1 MPKSPSFNPSLR
13 MPIIDIIVAII
24 LMVAT
29 GYFWF
34 HSKGEA
40 KLEAAFDD
48 LKVAREAN
56 AVELADSQAS
66 LEESEQELRET
77 IEMRDAKAQFVEFL
91 LEQIEIE
98 TQTIADDQELD
109 ELYTNQ
115 VLDLRTD
122 IQRGRDRRLAYN
134 SDILE
139 TNRKIEEEETAV
151 ANLESQ
157 AGERNDELGQLDI
170 WIANA
175 RQQLEKNP
183 PSRFPAN
190 SALASL
196 VEIKDEN
203 QSVLVSLSHE
213 VRKVQGVDFGLLG
226 SLGLTTSGDA
236 SIKEGGLYAN
246 LPIANRRASIDFEGG
261 VSQFESREEAL
272 SDTSP
277 FAGANVRF
285 APNPKER
292 VYVIGGARYSHEDL
306 ALRVGLALG
315 RR

>member
-1 MPKSPSFNPSLR
+1 MAKSSFNPSLR
-13 MPIIDIIVAII
+13 MPVIDIIVALI
-24 LMVAT
+24 LMSLT

-34 HSKGEA
+34 HSTGEA
-40 KLEAAFDD
+40 KLETAFDD
-48 LKVAREAN
+48 LQATRDAN
-56 AVELADSQAS
+56 AADLAEARAGLAED
-66 LEESEQELRET
+66 EQELQET
-77 IEMRDAKAQFVEFL
+77 IEVRDAKAQFVDFL
-91 LEQIEIE
+91 LQRIEIE
-98 TQTIADDQELD
+98 TTTIAENQVLD
-109 ELYTNQ
+109 ELYTDQ
-115 VLDLRTD
+115 VLDLGTD

-134 SDILE
+134 SDILA
-139 TNRKIEEEETAV
+139 TNRKIDEEQGAV
-151 ANLESQ
+151 GNLEAQ
-157 AGERNDELGQLDI
+157 AGERTDELARLDI

-175 RQQLEKNP
+175 RQELDKNP
-183 PSRFPAN
+183 PSRFPAK

-196 VEIKDEN
+196 VEIKDAN
-203 QSVLVSLSHE
+203 RSVLVSLSHE
-213 VRKVQGVDFGLLG
+213 IRKVRGLDLGLIG
-226 SLGLTTSGDA
+226 SLGLTTSGSA

-261 VSQFESREEAL
+261 VSRFESREEVQ

-292 VYVIGGARYSHEDL
+292 IYVIGGARYSHEDL